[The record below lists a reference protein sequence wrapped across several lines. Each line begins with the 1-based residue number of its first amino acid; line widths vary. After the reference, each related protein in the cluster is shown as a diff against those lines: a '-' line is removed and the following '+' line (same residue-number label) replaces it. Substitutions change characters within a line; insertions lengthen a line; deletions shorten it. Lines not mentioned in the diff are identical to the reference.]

1 MNQYWK
7 FYNFDNFLAL
17 FGPIFASI
25 LHWYTPIWSLFSL
38 QLTQLQHCY
47 GNMLPRVGSQMSEL
61 EDTVEEAG
69 ANSIEETSDG
79 GDKNLI
85 HLNSMSLN

>member
-1 MNQYWK
+1 
-7 FYNFDNFLAL
+7 
-17 FGPIFASI
+17 
-25 LHWYTPIWSLFSL
+25 
-38 QLTQLQHCY
+38 
-47 GNMLPRVGSQMSEL
+47 MLPRVGSQMSEL

>member
-1 MNQYWK
+1 
-7 FYNFDNFLAL
+7 
-17 FGPIFASI
+17 
-25 LHWYTPIWSLFSL
+25 
-38 QLTQLQHCY
+38 
-47 GNMLPRVGSQMSEL
+47 MSEL

-85 HLNSMSLN
+85 HLNSMSLNSAIALMQKACNFQGTRSYCEQ